1 MPPTLDYDTV
11 SMVQMENRGID
22 KLETVLVSSAISGRV
37 SFYFSGTRLDFK
49 ARFLKV
55 FRQLPLPMDAWWDFS
70 WCLPKSFSKQCPNH
84 KSTNKG
90 FYIQRFVSVKAQRN
104 CHSYLI

>member
-22 KLETVLVSSAISGRV
+22 KLETVLVASVISGRV

-49 ARFLKV
+49 A
-55 FRQLPLPMDAWWDFS
+55 
-70 WCLPKSFSKQCPNH
+70 
-84 KSTNKG
+84 
-90 FYIQRFVSVKAQRN
+90 
-104 CHSYLI
+104 